1 MTNADIR
8 EFKGFIEEVLV
19 KHYHMDEATAHKAVV
34 SSYLSEALKKDPEYA
49 DHESVEEWAE
59 IVYIE
64 WIRNKKNDRRL
75 I

>member
-19 KHYHMDEATAHKAVV
+19 KHYNMDEATAHKVV
-34 SSYLSEALKKDPEYA
+34 VNSYLSEVLREDPEYA
-49 DHESVEEWAE
+49 NHESFEEWAE

-64 WIRNKKNDRRL
+64 WKKNNK
-75 I
+75 